1 MANIKQG
8 ILNQYVKKPKNLTEY
23 TAYRGVTDFTQIAQF
38 AQFETGYS
46 FLSVISMPKF
56 MTALAKADPT
66 YMAPLVESFK
76 HMLEYEF
83 KGLDGLSDMSTEN
96 NTISNGIEDLNMINK
111 VTQDSSISISM
122 TFYEKAGSPIVK
134 FIQSYLTGIKDK
146 RSQVKGYHGLI
157 AAGEMDA
164 GPENEIFSLLYIVT
178 DNTCLEIEKS
188 YLFTCAQ
195 ITKCDN
201 IYNSTKGEIGNKEI
215 TLELQCFPIDGA
227 EVDKAA
233 KEVLQTITGVQAIH
247 TTSGTKRSIVSEKDV
262 AVFDSNGYHY
272 KAIDEIKK

>member
-1 MANIKQG
+1 MAIKQG
-8 ILNQYVKKPKNLTEY
+8 ILNQYIKKPKNLTEY
-23 TAYRGVTDFTQIAQF
+23 TAYRGVTDFTQIGQF

-66 YMAPLVESFK
+66 YMGPLYESFK

-83 KGLDGLSDMSTEN
+83 KGLDGLPDISTEN
-96 NTISNGIEDLNMINK
+96 NTISNGIQDLNMINK
-111 VTQDSSISISM
+111 VTQDSSINISM
-122 TFYEKAGSPIVK
+122 TFYEKTGSPITK

-146 RSQVKGYHGLI
+146 NTQAKGYHGMI
-157 AAGEMDA
+157 ASGEMDG
-164 GPENEIFSLLYIVT
+164 GPENEVFSFLYMVC
-178 DNTCLEIEKS
+178 DNTYLEIEKA

-201 IYNSTKGEIGNKEI
+201 IYNSTKGEIANKEI
-215 TLELQCFPIDGA
+215 TIEFQCFPIEGM

-233 KEVLQTITGVQAIH
+233 KAVLQTITGVQYTQ
-247 TTSGTKRSIVSEKDV
+247 TTAGTKRSIVSEKDV
-262 AVFDSNGYHY
+262 AVLDSNAY
-272 KAIDEIKK
+272 KYRALDEIR